1 MEFNLF
7 IVPITLIDTQLMKTY
22 VPSKH
27 LPLFAIIF
35 GLVSG
40 VLYGVYYGQDLFTH
54 GVQGLI
60 YGASSAG
67 IYDLAKS
74 QVGGIDA

>member
-7 IVPITLIDTQLMKTY
+7 IVPITMIVAQLAKTY

-27 LPLFAIIF
+27 IPLFAVVF
-35 GLVSG
+35 GLVAG
-40 VLYGVYYGQDLFTH
+40 LAYGAYYGEDLFVH
-54 GVQGLI
+54 AVQGLI

-74 QVGGIDA
+74 IGK

>member
-7 IVPITLIDTQLMKTY
+7 IVPITMVATQLAKTY

-27 LPLFAIIF
+27 LPLFAVVF
-35 GLVSG
+35 GLLSG
-40 VLYGVYYGQDLFTH
+40 LLYGAYYGQDLFVH

-60 YGASSAG
+60 YGASASG

-74 QVGGIDA
+74 QVGGAND

>member
-7 IVPITLIDTQLMKTY
+7 IVPITMIVAQLAKTY

-27 LPLFAIIF
+27 IPLFAIVF
-35 GLVSG
+35 GLLAG
-40 VLYGVYYGQDLFTH
+40 LAYGQYYGQDLFVH

-60 YGASSAG
+60 YGASASG
-67 IYDLAKS
+67 IYDLTKS
-74 QVGGIDA
+74 TLGGS

>member
-7 IVPITLIDTQLMKTY
+7 IVPITMIVAQLAKTY

-27 LPLFAIIF
+27 IPLFAIIF
-35 GLVSG
+35 GLLAG
-40 VLYGVYYGQDLFTH
+40 LTYGQYYNQDLFVH
-54 GVQGLI
+54 AVQGLV

-74 QVGGIDA
+74 TLGGV

>member
-7 IVPITLIDTQLMKTY
+7 IVPITLIITQLAKGY
-22 VPSKH
+22 VPAKH

-40 VLYGVYYGQDLFTH
+40 ILYGVYYGQDLFTH

-60 YGASSAG
+60 YGASASG
-67 IYDLAKS
+67 VYDLAKS
-74 QVGGIDA
+74 TVVKEQ

>member
-7 IVPITLIDTQLMKTY
+7 IVPITMVATQLAKTY

-27 LPLFAIIF
+27 LPLFAVVF
-35 GLVSG
+35 GLLSG
-40 VLYGVYYGQDLFTH
+40 LSYGAYYGQDLFVH

-74 QVGGIDA
+74 TLGGV

>member
-7 IVPITLIDTQLMKTY
+7 IVPITMIVAQLAKTY

-27 LPLFAIIF
+27 IPLFAIVF
-35 GLVSG
+35 GLLAG
-40 VLYGVYYGQDLFTH
+40 LAYGQYYGQDLFIH
-54 GVQGLI
+54 AVQGLI

-74 QVGGIDA
+74 TLGGV

>member
-7 IVPITLIDTQLMKTY
+7 IVPITMIVAQLAKTY

-27 LPLFAIIF
+27 IPLFAIIF
-35 GLVSG
+35 GLLAG
-40 VLYGVYYGQDLFTH
+40 LAYGGYYGQDLFVH
-54 GVQGLI
+54 AVQGLI

-74 QVGGIDA
+74 TLGGV

>member
-7 IVPITLIDTQLMKTY
+7 IVPITLIVAQLAKTY

-27 LPLFAIIF
+27 IPLFAIVF
-35 GLVSG
+35 GLLAGFTYVQ
-40 VLYGVYYGQDLFTH
+40 YYGQDLFVH
-54 GVQGLI
+54 AVQGLI
-60 YGASSAG
+60 YGASASG

-74 QVGGIDA
+74 QVGGTND

>member
-7 IVPITLIDTQLMKTY
+7 IVPITMIVAQLAKTY

-27 LPLFAIIF
+27 IPLFAIVF
-35 GLVSG
+35 GLLAG
-40 VLYGVYYGQDLFTH
+40 LAYGQYYSQDLFVH
-54 GVQGLI
+54 AVQGLI

-67 IYDLAKS
+67 IYDLVKS
-74 QVGGIDA
+74 AQTD

>member
-7 IVPITLIDTQLMKTY
+7 IVTITMVVAQLAKTY

-27 LPLFAIIF
+27 IPLFAIVF
-35 GLVSG
+35 GLLAGLV
-40 VLYGVYYGQDLFTH
+40 YGQYYGQDLFVH
-54 GVQGLI
+54 AVQGLI

-74 QVGGIDA
+74 TLGGV

>member
-7 IVPITLIDTQLMKTY
+7 IVPITMIVAQLAKTY

-27 LPLFAIIF
+27 IPLFAIVF
-35 GLVSG
+35 GLVAG
-40 VLYGVYYGQDLFTH
+40 AVYGAYYGEDLFVH
-54 GVQGLI
+54 AVQGLI

-67 IYDLAKS
+67 VYDLVKS
-74 QVGGIDA
+74 IGE

>member
-7 IVPITLIDTQLMKTY
+7 IVPITMIVAQLAKTY

-27 LPLFAIIF
+27 IPLFDVTF
-35 GLVSG
+35 GLLSG
-40 VLYGVYYGQDLFTH
+40 VAFGVYYGQDLFVH
-54 GVQGLI
+54 AVQGLI

-67 IYDLAKS
+67 VYDLVKS
-74 QVGGIDA
+74 IGK